1 MKAELPDVGKVSSEI
16 FDEVILPQLGRKR
29 KEVITGPQNG
39 VDIGVVDIGHDR
51 VMITTT
57 DPVFIVPPYG
67 WAKSAWFAV
76 HILASDA
83 ATSGLPPD
91 YITIDLNLPLSIK
104 REQFEILWDTIHS
117 ECDRLG
123 MAIVSGHTGRYEGC
137 EYPMV
142 GGATVLCIG
151 SKAEYVT
158 PKMARPG
165 DHVIIT
171 KGPAIE
177 AAGLFAATFPDR
189 IREAYG
195 DDLASEADNLFWQM
209 TVVEDAL
216 TAAQIGVRDNGV
228 TSMHDATECGVWG
241 GLVEVAACSEVGMVI
256 DKEKIILQEAVA
268 RVCELFKIDPY
279 TSISEGTLI
288 ITARPNKSRQI
299 VTSLE
304 DKGIRASVVGEVVE
318 KEKGTH
324 YHENGREHELV
335 HPKVDPFW
343 VAFGKA
349 ASEEEQ
355 KAQ

>member
-1 MKAELPDVGKVSSEI
+1 
-16 FDEVILPQLGRKR
+16 
-29 KEVITGPQNG
+29 
-39 VDIGVVDIGHDR
+39 
-51 VMITTT
+51 
-57 DPVFIVPPYG
+57 
-67 WAKSAWFAV
+67 
-76 HILASDA
+76 
-83 ATSGLPPD
+83 
-91 YITIDLNLPLSIK
+91 
-104 REQFEILWDTIHS
+104 
-117 ECDRLG
+117 
-123 MAIVSGHTGRYEGC
+123 
-137 EYPMV
+137 
-142 GGATVLCIG
+142 
-151 SKAEYVT
+151 
-158 PKMARPG
+158 
-165 DHVIIT
+165 
-171 KGPAIE
+171 
-177 AAGLFAATFPDR
+177 
-189 IREAYG
+189 
-195 DDLASEADNLFWQM
+195 
-209 TVVEDAL
+209 
-216 TAAQIGVRDNGV
+216 
-228 TSMHDATECGVWG
+228 MHDATECGVWG